1 MEVIFHFCGA
11 RYQMTHRPVPVR
23 GLGVGDRWNKLLI
36 KYFWEQIEKYEHYAH
51 IYLYFCTLLYK
62 RQNSFCNINY

>member
-11 RYQMTHRPVPVR
+11 RYQMTHRPVPVH

-51 IYLYFCTLLYK
+51 IY
-62 RQNSFCNINY
+62 S